1 MIHEYALDP
10 ELLKAWA
17 AKDRDFREFLR
28 EYGLGTPRLSSSF
41 PRQKKSKYR
50 SYYLERS
57 PADAQSL
64 QARRYVEMI
73 NHLTEALVYRDG
85 FECNSSA
92 DWYENVLAEDAR
104 KPFYGVLAST
114 PMDNPRCLT
123 AATMYSDD
131 SIWNHQ
137 RQTLVARTYDSCS
150 PLLRDM
156 LRLAKDKVLFVDPY
170 GWNQRAIDFISRLI
184 NDAFNGRVHS
194 AMPELILCFKPKLD
208 GGSPDAAY
216 VKEEIEKR
224 IVKPNPGLQLKVY
237 ELENRVG
244 HDVFHNRYLLTDLGG
259 VSLGHGVDLSEN
271 EAHTDDLTLLER
283 KIYDEKWRRFV
294 DMTDFTILSQA

>member
-10 ELLKAWA
+10 ELLKDWA
-17 AKDRDFREFLR
+17 NNDRDYYEFFR

-41 PRQKKSKYR
+41 PKQNRSKFRSFYLQK
-50 SYYLERS
+50 S
-57 PADAQSL
+57 PSNTQSL
-64 QARRYVEMI
+64 QAQRYVEMVRY
-73 NHLTEALVYRDG
+73 LAEALVCRDG
-85 FECNSSA
+85 FECDASV

-114 PMDNPRCLT
+114 PMGNPRCLT
-123 AATMYSDD
+123 VETMYSNN
-131 SIWNHQ
+131 SIWHHQ
-137 RQTLVARTYDSCS
+137 RQALVTRTYDSCS

-170 GWNQRAIDFISRLI
+170 GWNQRAIDFIGRLI
-184 NDAFNGRVHS
+184 NDAFNRRVHS
-194 AMPELILCFKPKLD
+194 AVPELILCFKPKRD
-208 GGSPDAAY
+208 GGSPGAAY

-224 IVKPNPGLQLKVY
+224 IVTPPPELQLQVY
-237 ELENRVG
+237 ELENREG
-244 HDVFHNRYLLTDLGG
+244 DDVFHNRYLLTELGG
-259 VSLGHGVDLSEN
+259 VSLGNGIDLSEN

-283 KIYDEKWRRFV
+283 NIYDEKWRRFV